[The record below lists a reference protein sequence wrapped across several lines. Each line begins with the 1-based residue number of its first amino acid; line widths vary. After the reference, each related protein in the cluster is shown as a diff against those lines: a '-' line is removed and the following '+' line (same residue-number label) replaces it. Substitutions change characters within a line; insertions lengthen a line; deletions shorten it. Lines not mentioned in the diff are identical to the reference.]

1 MSDLARLR
9 WKCRRGTLELDLILA
24 RFLDTHY
31 AHLSPAQQEA
41 FESLL
46 EAADDDLWQLV
57 NGESASESPAQQ
69 SLIELLRAC

>member
-1 MSDLARLR
+1 MNELARLR

-31 AHLSPAQQEA
+31 ASLPPVQQQA

-57 NGESASESPAQQ
+57 NGESESDAPA
-69 SLIELLRAC
+69 LKTVVGLLRAC